1 MAPNGPSIE
10 EQRYISTPS
19 QLSKNIITNASFRL
33 DFIFKIMFYNSNT
46 TAVFVSPILK
56 LYVNEKITIF
66 FLNVLNSVNF
76 IPSFAAKNTQVSI
89 LEI

>member
-33 DFIFKIMFYNSNT
+33 DFKIMFYNSNT

-76 IPSFAAKNTQVSI
+76 IPSFAAKNTQVSL

>member
-33 DFIFKIMFYNSNT
+33 GFKIMFYNSNT

-56 LYVNEKITIF
+56 
-66 FLNVLNSVNF
+66 
-76 IPSFAAKNTQVSI
+76 
-89 LEI
+89 